1 MVRQAH
7 RAFLLLLCAAAFF
20 GLACVQA
27 QKTITIRM
35 LDSRSGKLISTAAYL
50 VRINNEQTSHADW
63 VTTNQDGSVK
73 LTVPDSAAQVSIRA
87 TYDNTISFYLNCD
100 ANKEPGA
107 ADQDASQDRW
117 YKISDILTLGVVAP
131 NGCGGKKI
139 PDKLQFVAK
148 PGEFI
153 FFVRKRNPLE
163 QFKD

>member
-1 MVRQAH
+1 MCAG
-7 RAFLLLLCAAAFF
+7 ALC
-20 GLACVQA
+20 GLVCAQA

-35 LDSRSGKLISTAAYL
+35 LDSRSGKLISTAAFL
-50 VRINNEQTSHADW
+50 VRINNEQTAHADW
-63 VTTNQDGSVK
+63 VSTNQDGSGK
-73 LTVPDSAAQVSIRA
+73 LTLPDDATQVSIRA

-100 ANKEPGA
+100 ANKEPKA

-117 YKISDILTLGVVAP
+117 YKVSDILTLGVVAP
-131 NGCGGKKI
+131 NGCGGKKV

-153 FFVRKRNPLE
+153 FFVRKRNPFE

>member
-1 MVRQAH
+1 M
-7 RAFLLLLCAAAFF
+7 CAAAVG
-20 GLACVQA
+20 GLICAQA
-27 QKTITIRM
+27 QKTITLRM

-50 VRINNEQTSHADW
+50 VRINNEPTAHADW
-63 VTTNQDGSVK
+63 VTTNQDGSGK
-73 LTVPDSAAQVSIRA
+73 LTVPDSATLVSIRA

-100 ANKEPGA
+100 ANKDSGA